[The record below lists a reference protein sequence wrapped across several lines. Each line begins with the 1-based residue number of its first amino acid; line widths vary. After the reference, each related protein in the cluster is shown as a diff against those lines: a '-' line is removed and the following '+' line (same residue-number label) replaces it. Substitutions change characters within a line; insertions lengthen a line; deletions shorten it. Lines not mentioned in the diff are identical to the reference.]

1 MSVPFGLL
9 PASWGLKGKS
19 REIAKAEYELRG
31 YELELRL
38 VEINHDEDPIAFK
51 RNKLDIDLK
60 YKKIEQY
67 NYDLEYATLDKEG
80 PEADIA
86 KLDVDLKHGRITD
99 QEYER
104 RGADARGE
112 PWIAMPKISWDPIN
126 PSKTYF
132 ELDYNDHFMG
142 FLRDNGYVG
151 ADDECINRWLNDVCY
166 SVLEEMD
173 QPEPE
178 MINTVRKIRLPDGKT
193 EHS

>member
-1 MSVPFGLL
+1 MNIPFGLL

-67 NYDLEYATLDKEG
+67 NYDLEYATLGKEG

-86 KLDVDLKHGRITD
+86 KLAVDLKHGRITD

-132 ELDYNDHFMG
+132 ELDYNDHFIG

-193 EHS
+193 EHR